1 LENINP
7 ERNSSEG
14 WQVAKQCAKIETFD
28 QLVESKVND
37 RLAESKRAL
46 LESALDCIITIDAQG
61 RVLEFSPAA
70 EKTFGY
76 TRQEVLGEELA
87 EKIIP
92 PSLRAAHRRGMAHHQ
107 LTGEG
112 PVLGKRIEVTGMRSD
127 GSEFPIELAI
137 ARSNQGGVPVFT
149 AYLRDLSE
157 RKRGEQRQAAQHAV
171 TRVLAEAET
180 LAEASPKILQTIC
193 ERLDWDLGVVW
204 KVDGVAKELR
214 VVDLWHLP
222 QAGATAAFN
231 VLTREIALAP
241 GIGLPGRVWASSN
254 PHWIE
259 DVTLDNN
266 FVRCAA
272 ASASGLHGAFA
283 FPISSHNEVTG
294 VIEFFTREI
303 RKPDEE
309 LLSMFKSLGSQ
320 IGQFIARKQ
329 AEAAMQEAK
338 EAAEAAS
345 RSKSEFLANMS
356 HEIRTPM
363 NGILGMTQL
372 LLDTE
377 LTAEQREFLGLAKVS
392 ADSLLAVI
400 DDILDFSKIEAGKLE
415 FAVLDFRLR
424 GALEDAI
431 KTLSLRAHEKGLE
444 LTCSI
449 GPDVPDM
456 VVGDPGRLRQ
466 VVVNLTGNS
475 IKFTEQGEVT
485 LQVERE
491 SQTEK
496 DVQLHFRVTDTGIG
510 IPAGKLRSI
519 FEPFTQADGSMV
531 RKYGG
536 TGLGLTISARLV
548 EAMGGRIWVESEPG
562 SGSTFHFTAILGRQ
576 SVSLSDSSTE
586 ADELRDLSVL
596 VVDDSAT
603 NRRILQETLRNW
615 RMKPMAVGGGREAL
629 SALNAAKDSGDPFP
643 LLILDA
649 GMPDMDGFSV
659 AERIHLD
666 PKLAG
671 ATIMMLT
678 PVGQRGDAARCLQL
692 GIAAYLTKPIKQS
705 ELLEAIHIVLGKQWP
720 KEGRPSL
727 VTRHSLR
734 ENRRQLHI
742 LLVED
747 NRINQAV
754 AVRLLEGQ
762 GHSVSVAENGRTAL
776 AALEQSFDLVL
787 MDVQM
792 PEMDGFQ
799 ATALI
804 REKEKTTGGHV
815 PIIALTAHAMKGDQ
829 ERCLAAGMDDY
840 LCKPLNP
847 AALFE
852 AVEAW
857 TIARLLPKR

>member
-1 LENINP
+1 LESINP
-7 ERNSSEG
+7 ESASSESCDDP
-14 WQVAKQCAKIETFD
+14 QQRAKIEAFD
-28 QLVESKVND
+28 QLVENQVNL
-37 RLAESKRAL
+37 RLAEVKRAL
-46 LESALDCIITIDAQG
+46 FESALDCIITIDAEG
-61 RVLEFSPAA
+61 LVLEFSPAA
-70 EKTFGY
+70 ERTFGY
-76 TRQEVLGEELA
+76 TRDEVLGTELA

-92 PSLRAAHRRGMAHHQ
+92 PSLRAAHRRGMAHYHQ
-107 LTGEG
+107 TGEG
-112 PVLGKRIEVTGMRSD
+112 PVLGKRIEVTAMRSD

-137 ARSNQGGVPVFT
+137 ARSNQSGAPIFT

-157 RKRGEQRQAAQHAV
+157 RKRGEQRLAAQHAV

-180 LAEASPKILQTIC
+180 LAAASPKILQTIC
-193 ERLDWDLGVVW
+193 ECLGWELGVIW
-204 KVDGVAKELR
+204 EVDGAAKVLR
-214 VVDLWHLP
+214 VVDVWHLP
-222 QAGATAAFN
+222 QAGLTAAFET
-231 VLTREIALAP
+231 LTREIALAS
-241 GIGLPGRVWASSN
+241 GIGLPGRVWASSD

-259 DVTLDNN
+259 DVALDNN
-266 FVRCAA
+266 FPRHAA
-272 ASASGLHGAFA
+272 ASANGLHGALA

-294 VIEFFTREI
+294 VIEFFSREI
-303 RKPDEE
+303 RKPDNE
-309 LLSMFKSLGSQ
+309 LLSIFKSLGSQ

-329 AEAAMQEAK
+329 AEAAMQKAK

-372 LLDTE
+372 ILDSE
-377 LTAEQREFLGLAKVS
+377 LTVEQREFVGLAKAS

-415 FAVLDFRLR
+415 FAVLDFHVR

-444 LTCSI
+444 LTCSV
-449 GPDVPDM
+449 GPDVPDA

-466 VVVNLTGNS
+466 VVVNLIGNA

-491 SQTEK
+491 SQTES
-496 DVQLHFRVTDTGIG
+496 DVRLHFVVTDTGMG
-510 IPAGKLRSI
+510 IPAGKRQSI
-519 FEPFTQADGSMV
+519 FEPFTQADGSMT

-548 EAMGGRIWVESEPG
+548 ESMGGRIWVESEPG
-562 SGSTFHFTAILGRQ
+562 SGSSFHFTANLGRQ
-576 SVSLSDSSTE
+576 TVPAADSASE
-586 ADELRDLSVL
+586 AVDLRDLSVL
-596 VVDDSAT
+596 VVDDNAT
-603 NRRILQETLRNW
+603 NRLILQETLRSW
-615 RMKPMAVGGGREAL
+615 RMKPTTVDGGRVAL
-629 SALNAAKDSGDPFP
+629 AALNAAKDSGDPFP

-649 GMPDMDGFSV
+649 GMPGLDGFSV
-659 AERIHLD
+659 AERIQKD

-678 PVGQRGDAARCLQL
+678 SVGRRGDAARCLQL

-705 ELLEAIHIVLGKQWP
+705 ELLEAIHLALGKPWP
-720 KEGRPSL
+720 KDGRHSL

-734 ENRRQLHI
+734 ENRRPLSI

-747 NRINQAV
+747 NLVNQAV
-754 AVRLLEGQ
+754 VVRLLTRQ

-776 AALEQSFDLVL
+776 VALEQSFDLVL

-792 PEMDGFQ
+792 PEMDGFE

-804 REKEKTTGGHV
+804 REKEKASGGHV

-847 AALFE
+847 TALFE
-852 AVEAW
+852 A
-857 TIARLLPKR
+857 IDRLAISL

>member
-1 LENINP
+1 LEKEATN
-7 ERNSSEG
+7 
-14 WQVAKQCAKIETFD
+14 QCAQLEAFD
-28 QLVESKVND
+28 QLVESQVNN
-37 RLAESKRAL
+37 RLAEVKRAL
-46 LESALDCIITIDAQG
+46 FESALDCIITIDVEG
-61 RVLEFSPAA
+61 RILEFSPAA
-70 EKTFGY
+70 ERTFGY
-76 TRQEVLGEELA
+76 TRQEVLGQELA
-87 EKIIP
+87 EQIIP
-92 PSLRAAHRRGMAHHQ
+92 PSLRAAHRRGMAHYHQ
-107 LTGEG
+107 TGEG
-112 PVLGKRIEVTGMRSD
+112 PVLGKRIEVTAMRSD

-137 ARSNQGGVPVFT
+137 ARSNQGGVPIFT

-171 TRVLAEAET
+171 TRVLAESET
-180 LAEASPKILQTIC
+180 LSEASPKILRTIC
-193 ERLDWDLGVVW
+193 ECLGWELGVIWEVDVAA
-204 KVDGVAKELR
+204 KVLH
-214 VVDLWHLP
+214 VVDVSRLP
-222 QAGATAAFN
+222 QEGLTAFET
-231 VLTREIALAP
+231 LTRETAMAP
-241 GIGLPGRVWASSN
+241 GVGLPGRVWASRD

-259 DVTLDNN
+259 DVALDNN
-266 FVRCAA
+266 FLRYAA
-272 ASASGLHGAFA
+272 ASANGLHGAFG
-283 FPISSHNEVTG
+283 FPISYHNEVTG
-294 VIEFFTREI
+294 VIELFSREI
-303 RKPDEE
+303 RKPDND
-309 LLSMFKSLGSQ
+309 LLPMFKSLGSQ

-329 AEAAMQEAK
+329 AEAAMQQAK
-338 EAAEAAS
+338 EAAEAAN

-363 NGILGMTQL
+363 NGILGMTEL
-372 LLDTE
+372 ILDTE
-377 LTAEQREFLGLAKVS
+377 LTAEQREFVSLAKAS

-415 FAVLDFRLR
+415 FAVLDFHIR

-444 LTCSI
+444 LTCSV
-449 GPDVPDM
+449 GPDVPDA

-466 VVVNLTGNS
+466 VVVNLIGNA

-485 LQVERE
+485 LRVEQE
-491 SQTEK
+491 SQTET
-496 DVQLHFRVTDTGIG
+496 DVRLHFVVTDTGMG
-510 IPAGKLRSI
+510 IPTGKQRSI
-519 FEPFTQADGSMV
+519 FEPFTQADGSMT

-548 EAMGGRIWVESEPG
+548 ESMGGRIWVESKPS
-562 SGSTFHFTAILGRQ
+562 SGSSFHFTANLGRQ
-576 SVSLSDSSTE
+576 SVSAGDSASDSVDLS
-586 ADELRDLSVL
+586 DLSVL

-615 RMKPMAVGGGREAL
+615 RMKPTSVGGGQEAL

-649 GMPDMDGFSV
+649 GMPGMDGFSV
-659 AERIHLD
+659 AERIQQD

-678 PVGQRGDAARCLQL
+678 SVGQRGDAARCLQL

-705 ELLEAIHIVLGKQWP
+705 ELLEAIHVALGRPWP
-720 KEGRPSL
+720 KDGRHSL

-734 ENRRQLHI
+734 ENRRQLRI

-747 NRINQAV
+747 NLVNQAV
-754 AVRLLEGQ
+754 VVRLLTKQ

-776 AALEQSFDLVL
+776 LALEQSFDLVL

-792 PEMDGFQ
+792 PEMDGFE

-804 REKEKTTGGHV
+804 RAKEKTCGGHV

-829 ERCLAAGMDDY
+829 ERCLAAGMDGY

-847 AALFE
+847 TTLFE
-852 AVEAW
+852 AIE
-857 TIARLLPKR
+857 RLGSKTGL